1 MYLGPALGGYLS
13 KPAEN
18 FPGLFGDNQFLID
31 YPYFLPCFISA
42 CGSIVGFIIG
52 CFYLEESN
60 PNVLA
65 NRKWYKEHNERTVLL
80 GNEAG
85 RAEHDDSFEYSTK
98 KVIPKSGS
106 MRMITKASIFVI
118 ITHS

>member
-1 MYLGPALGGYLS
+1 MDLGPALGGYLS

-65 NRKWYKEHNERTVLL
+65 NRKWHKEHNERTALL